1 MFVCLFKGKIAPLP
15 DKLNP
20 YLQSQQNVLEFT
32 RTMEALHQEKALLG
46 HCASAAAH
54 SSSIRELLFQNK
66 FTLEKFKTTK

>member
-46 HCASAAAH
+46 HCAQQH
-54 SSSIRELLFQNK
+54 S
-66 FTLEKFKTTK
+66 